1 MNKQVEAIRVA
12 WCSSTDL
19 PQPNNFYLN
28 FEWIRVDSS
37 ALFDKGFD
45 AAVLDI
51 RTFENLEGVK
61 YIYTNIGLPTVVL
74 IDTIE
79 QESTALSWLEAGDE
93 TCKRDAIDWQIGLRL
108 QRSLWHSKQKH
119 SFNLDK
125 LTGTANFRK
134 FNDYAI
140 ELLTSKEDGESVCL
154 IYLDIDRF
162 KFINDSHG
170 HIAGD
175 RILQEVGQ
183 ILQKYSLG
191 AGIVARTGGDK
202 FAICMRGNSE
212 QGKAFAEFLRTQI
225 ETHEFWLD
233 EKSPVHITA
242 SLGVVPMTGHS
253 SIEQLWQE
261 INQCVYAAKQKGRN
275 QVVTAEEFDAIA
287 DASGQDKLITD
298 FEHRIRVTAERMINE
313 MVLKASRLAKK
324 YRAEAE
330 HDGLTEIFNRRYLDR
345 LLPREIEKSH
355 KYKQPLTVILLDLD
369 HFGEVNRTYGFP
381 TGDQALRTAAQ
392 VFKSNVRAVDWVTR
406 YGGEEFCIIMSDTD
420 FNTGC
425 QIAERIRLALSEEI
439 LTAYNGQQFRLT
451 ASIGVVELMQEESLG
466 SLLQRAS
473 DKVREAKKNGRNRT
487 CF

>member
-1 MNKQVEAIRVA
+1 MNKQLKAIRVA
-12 WCSSTDL
+12 WCSPTDL
-19 PQPNNFYLN
+19 PQPQNLSLN
-28 FEWIRVDSS
+28 FEWIRVDIS
-37 ALFDKGFD
+37 ALSDKGFD
-45 AAVLDI
+45 AVVIDI
-51 RTFENLEGVK
+51 RTFENLEQVK
-61 YIYTNIGLPTVVL
+61 FIYTTISLPTVVL

-108 QRSLWHSKQKH
+108 QRSVWHSKQKH
-119 SFNLDK
+119 LFNLDK

-134 FNDYAI
+134 FNDYAN

-162 KFINDSHG
+162 KFINDRHG

-175 RILQEVGQ
+175 RVLQEVGH

-202 FAICMRGNSE
+202 FAICMRGDTE

-233 EKSPVHITA
+233 EKSCIHITA

-253 SIEQLWQE
+253 SMEELWQE

-345 LLPREIEKSH
+345 LLLREIEKSH
-355 KYKQPLTVILLDLD
+355 KYQQPLTVVLLDLD

-381 TGDQALRTAAQ
+381 TGDRTLRTAAQ

-420 FNTGC
+420 LNTGY

-451 ASIGVVELMQEESLG
+451 ASIGVVELMPEDNFI

-473 DKVREAKKNGRNRT
+473 DKVREAKKNGRNQTR
-487 CF
+487 F

>member
-1 MNKQVEAIRVA
+1 MNEQVKATRVA
-12 WCSSTDL
+12 WCSPSDF
-19 PQPNNFYLN
+19 PQPKNLSLN

-37 ALFDKGFD
+37 ALFEKDFD
-45 AAVLDI
+45 VVVLDVK
-51 RTFENLEGVK
+51 TFENLEEVN
-61 YIYTNIGLPTVVL
+61 YIYNTIRLPTVVL

-79 QESTALSWLEAGDE
+79 QESTALCWLEAGDE
-93 TCKRDAIDWQIGLRL
+93 TCKRDAIDWQISLRL
-108 QRSLWHSKQKH
+108 QRSVWHSKQKH

-125 LTGTANFRK
+125 LTGTANFRR

-154 IYLDIDRF
+154 IYMDIDGF

-175 RILQEVGQ
+175 QILQEVGQ

-191 AGIVARTGGDK
+191 ASIVARTGGDK
-202 FAICMRGNSE
+202 FAICMRGSTD

-225 ETHEFWLD
+225 ETHEFKVG
-233 EKSPVHITA
+233 EMSCVHITA

-253 SIEQLWQE
+253 SVEQLWQE

-275 QVVTAEEFDAIA
+275 QVVTTEEFDAIA

-345 LLPREIEKSH
+345 LLSREIEKSH
-355 KYKQPLTVILLDLD
+355 KYQQPLTVILLDLD
-369 HFGEVNRTYGFP
+369 HFGQVNRTYGFP
-381 TGDQALRTAAQ
+381 TGDQSLRTAAQ
-392 VFKSNVRAVDWVTR
+392 IFQSNIRAVDWVTR
-406 YGGEEFCIIMSDTD
+406 YGGEEFCIVMSDTD
-420 FNTGC
+420 LNTGC
-425 QIAERIRLALSEEI
+425 HIAERIRIALSEEM
-439 LTAYNGQQFRLT
+439 LTAYNGQQFQLT
-451 ASIGVVELMQEESLG
+451 ASIGVVELIPEDSPI

-473 DKVREAKKNGRNRT
+473 DKVREAKKNGRNQTR
-487 CF
+487 F

>member
-1 MNKQVEAIRVA
+1 MNEQLKVIRVA
-12 WCSSTDL
+12 WCSPTDL
-19 PQPNNFYLN
+19 PKPQNLSLN
-28 FEWIRVDSS
+28 LEWVQVDTP
-37 ALFDKGFD
+37 ALFEKHFN
-45 AAVLDI
+45 AVVLDI
-51 RTFENLEGVK
+51 RNFDNLEQVK
-61 YIYTNIGLPTVVL
+61 FIYTNVGLPTVIL

-79 QESTALSWLEAGDE
+79 QESTALSWLDAGDE

-140 ELLTSKEDGESVCL
+140 KLLTSNEDVESVCL

-175 RILQEVGQ
+175 QILQEVGQ

-202 FAICMRGNSE
+202 FAICMRGNTE

-225 ETHEFWLD
+225 ETYEFRLK
-233 EKSPVHITA
+233 EKSSVHITA

-253 SIEQLWQE
+253 SLEQLWQE

-345 LLPREIEKSH
+345 LLLREIEKSH
-355 KYKQPLTVILLDLD
+355 KYQQPLTVILLDLD
-369 HFGEVNRTYGFP
+369 YFGEVNRTYGFP
-381 TGDQALRTAAQ
+381 TGDKALKTAAH
-392 VFKSNVRAVDWVTR
+392 VFKSNVRGVDWVTR
-406 YGGEEFCIIMSDTD
+406 YGGEEFCIVMSDTD
-420 FNTGC
+420 LNTGY
-425 QIAERIRLALSEEI
+425 QIAERIRLALSQEI
-439 LTAYNGQQFRLT
+439 LTAYNGEQFRLT
-451 ASIGVVELMQEESLG
+451 ASIGIVQLIPEDNPI

-473 DKVREAKKNGRNRT
+473 DKVREAKKNGRNQT
-487 CF
+487 CL

>member
-1 MNKQVEAIRVA
+1 MNKQVKAIRVA
-12 WCSSTDL
+12 WCSPTDL
-19 PQPNNFYLN
+19 PKPNNLFLN
-28 FEWIRVDSS
+28 FEWIRVDIS
-37 ALFDKGFD
+37 ALCNKGFD
-45 AAVLDI
+45 AVVLDI
-51 RTFENLEGVK
+51 RTFENLEELK
-61 YIYTNIGLPTVVL
+61 NIYTTIGLPTVVL
-74 IDTIE
+74 IDTME

-108 QRSLWHSKQKH
+108 QRSVWHSKQKH

-170 HIAGD
+170 HVAGD
-175 RILQEVGQ
+175 QILQEVGQ

-225 ETHEFWLD
+225 ETHEFRFD
-233 EKSPVHITA
+233 KKSSVHITA

-253 SIEQLWQE
+253 SMEQLWQE

-313 MVLKASRLAKK
+313 MVLKASRLVRK

-355 KYKQPLTVILLDLD
+355 KYQQPLTVVLLDLD

-420 FNTGC
+420 LNTGC
-425 QIAERIRLALSEEI
+425 QIAERIRLALREEI

-451 ASIGVVELMQEESLG
+451 ASIGVVELMQEESPV

-473 DKVREAKKNGRNRT
+473 DKVREAKKNGRNQT
-487 CF
+487 SF

>member
-1 MNKQVEAIRVA
+1 MNEQVKAIRVA
-12 WCSSTDL
+12 WCSPSDL
-19 PQPNNFYLN
+19 PQPKNLSLN

-37 ALFDKGFD
+37 ALFEKDFD
-45 AAVLDI
+45 VVVLDI
-51 RTFENLEGVK
+51 KTFENLEEVN
-61 YIYTNIGLPTVVL
+61 YIYNTIRLPTVVL

-79 QESTALSWLEAGDE
+79 QESTALCWLEAGDE
-93 TCKRDAIDWQIGLRL
+93 TCKRDAIDWQISLRL
-108 QRSLWHSKQKH
+108 QRSVWHSKQKH

-125 LTGTANFRK
+125 LTGTANFRR

-154 IYLDIDRF
+154 IYMDIDGF

-175 RILQEVGQ
+175 QILQEVGQ

-191 AGIVARTGGDK
+191 ASIVARTGGDK
-202 FAICMRGNSE
+202 FAICMRGSSD

-225 ETHEFWLD
+225 ETHEFKVG
-233 EKSPVHITA
+233 EMSCVHITA

-253 SIEQLWQE
+253 SVEQLWQE

-345 LLPREIEKSH
+345 LLSREIEKSH
-355 KYKQPLTVILLDLD
+355 KYQQPLTVILLDLD
-369 HFGEVNRTYGFP
+369 HFGQVNRTYGFP
-381 TGDQALRTAAQ
+381 TGDQSLRTAAQ
-392 VFKSNVRAVDWVTR
+392 IFQSNIRAVDWVTR
-406 YGGEEFCIIMSDTD
+406 YGGEEFCIVMSDTD
-420 FNTGC
+420 LNTGC
-425 QIAERIRLALSEEI
+425 HIAERIRIALSEEM
-439 LTAYNGQQFRLT
+439 LTAYNGQQFQLT
-451 ASIGVVELMQEESLG
+451 ASIGVVELIPEDSPI

-473 DKVREAKKNGRNRT
+473 DKVREAKKNGRNQTR
-487 CF
+487 F